1 MSDAP
6 KKLKYYVNG
15 EWLES
20 KAEKWMDCFNPST
33 GEVVALAPQC
43 TQEEV
48 DSAIKAA
55 SDAFPAWAATA
66 VTKRAQVLFRMKA
79 LVDKHFDELV
89 HLVCEENGKV
99 WGEGVGCIAKMNE
112 VIEFAS
118 GIAHLMKGESV
129 MDITSGYDTVQ
140 YKEPLGVFAGIAPWN
155 FPAMIPHGWMAPLCV
170 ASGNTIVIKP
180 ASFVPRSSMRI
191 MDLWKE
197 AGLPDGVINLVTC
210 GREQAEILLKHP
222 DIKGVT
228 FVGSTSVGRHIYKT
242 AAGHDKR
249 VQALCEAKNHAL
261 VLKDCNLEKTISGI
275 ANATCGCAGERCM
288 ALPVLVVEEE
298 IADEFVEKLVKR
310 LSALKIGPAYD
321 KTSELGPVVNEGH
334 RQFVMGWIEKGIE
347 EGAKMVL
354 DGRDVKV
361 DKPGFENGFYLGPT
375 VFDHVTPEMSIGW
388 NEIFGPVTCI
398 KRVKDFEE
406 GLNLMNSSDFA
417 NGSAIYTQ
425 NGYFAREFSRR
436 SHGGMVGI
444 NVGIPVPVGIFGFT
458 GHKNSFFGDLHI
470 MGMDGIRFFTEQKS
484 VTAHWFSDEAP
495 DCKVDTWD
503 GMIELPDDKK

>member
-1 MSDAP
+1 MSDTP

-15 EWLES
+15 QWLES
-20 KAEKWMDCFNPST
+20 KTEKWMDCFNPST

-48 DSAIKAA
+48 DAAIKAA

-79 LVDKHFDELV
+79 LVDKNFDELV

-99 WGEGVGCIAKMNE
+99 WGEAVGCIAKMNE
-112 VIEFAS
+112 VIEFAC
-118 GIAHLMKGESV
+118 GIAQLMKGESV
-129 MDITSGYDTVQ
+129 MDITTGYDTVQ

-170 ASGNTIVIKP
+170 ATGNTIVIKP

-191 MDLWKE
+191 LDLWKE
-197 AGLPDGVINLVTC
+197 AGLPDGVINLVIC

-261 VLKDCNLEKTISGI
+261 VLKDCNLEKTVAGI

-298 IADEFVEKLVKR
+298 IADEFVEKLVKT

-334 RQFVMGWIEKGIE
+334 RQFVKGWIEKGIE

-375 VFDHVTPEMSIGW
+375 VFDHVTPDMSIGW

-406 GLNLMNSSDFA
+406 GLNLMNSSEFA

-436 SHGGMVGI
+436 THGGMVGI

-484 VTAHWFSDEAP
+484 VTAHWFDEEAA

-503 GMIELPDDKK
+503 GMIEIPEDKK